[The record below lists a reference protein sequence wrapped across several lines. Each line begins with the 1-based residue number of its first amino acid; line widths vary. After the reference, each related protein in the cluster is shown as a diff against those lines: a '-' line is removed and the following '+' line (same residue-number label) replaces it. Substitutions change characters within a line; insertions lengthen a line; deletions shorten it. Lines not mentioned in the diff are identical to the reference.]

1 MTEQQSHE
9 GMHEQVESMRSSSQL
24 ITQSLIAAQQ
34 RNLQFAQRT
43 VDDVVDVLKSHAEA
57 TSTLLH
63 ELEQRGAAQTP
74 AQAAGGGQLMENAVE
89 LVRRALSSYEQVLDA
104 AGQTM
109 KRGLATVEEALVNLE
124 TTTEQTLR
132 GEEKTA
138 RKPHQSKPRPE

>member
-9 GMHEQVESMRSSSQL
+9 GMHEQVEAMRSASQL

-43 VDDVVDVLKSHAEA
+43 VDDVVDVLKSHAET

-74 AQAAGGGQLMENAVE
+74 AQAEGGRQLMESAVE
-89 LVRRALSSYEQVLDA
+89 LVRRALSSYEQALDA
-104 AGQTM
+104 AGQNIQ
-109 KRGLATVEEALVNLE
+109 RGLTTVEEALVNLE
-124 TTTEQTLR
+124 TTTEETL
-132 GEEKTA
+132 GGGEKTA
-138 RKPHQSKPRPE
+138 RKPRQSKSKPE

>member
-9 GMHEQVESMRSSSQL
+9 GMHEQVEAIRSTSQL
-24 ITQSLIAAQQ
+24 ITQSLLAAQQ

-57 TSTLLH
+57 TSTLLQ
-63 ELEQRGAAQTP
+63 ELEQRGVAQTP
-74 AQAAGGGQLMENAVE
+74 TQAVGGGPLMENAVE

-109 KRGLATVEEALVNLE
+109 QRGLATVEEALVNLE

-132 GEEKTA
+132 GGEKTA
-138 RKPHQSKPRPE
+138 RKPRQSKPRPE

>member
-9 GMHEQVESMRSSSQL
+9 GIHEQVEAMRSTSQL

-57 TSTLLH
+57 TSTLLQ
-63 ELEQRGAAQTP
+63 ELEQRGAVQTP
-74 AQAAGGGQLMENAVE
+74 AQAVGGGQVMESAME
-89 LVRRALSSYEQVLDA
+89 LVRRALSSYEQALDA

-109 KRGLATVEEALVNLE
+109 QRGLTTVEEALGNLE
-124 TTTEQTLR
+124 TSTEQTL
-132 GEEKTA
+132 GGGEKTA
-138 RKPHQSKPRPE
+138 RKPRQSKPRPE